1 MVARVRSS
9 SITPSGCTDMRW
21 DCWTGNNSGGAPY
34 MRNRLLSVAAAATLV
49 LTAAAPAF
57 AADSTVASAP
67 KAYTCLASA
76 TVTATSGGATTTV
89 YSKTTNFSSVANL
102 STNGTITRTY
112 TINGV
117 TYVATASVTCTR

>member
-1 MVARVRSS
+1 
-9 SITPSGCTDMRW
+9 
-21 DCWTGNNSGGAPY
+21 

-117 TYVATASVTCTR
+117 TYVATASVTCTQ

>member
-1 MVARVRSS
+1 V
-9 SITPSGCTDMRW
+9 
-21 DCWTGNNSGGAPY
+21 
-34 MRNRLLSVAAAATLV
+34 RNRLLSIAAAATLA
-49 LTAAAPAF
+49 LTAAVPAF

-67 KAYTCLASA
+67 KAYTCLATA
-76 TVTATSGGATTTV
+76 TLTATSGDATTTV
-89 YSKTTNFSSVANL
+89 YSNTAKFSSVTNL

>member
-1 MVARVRSS
+1 
-9 SITPSGCTDMRW
+9 
-21 DCWTGNNSGGAPY
+21 
-34 MRNRLLSVAAAATLV
+34 MRNRLLCIGAAATLA
-49 LTAAAPAF
+49 LTAAAPVF

-76 TVTATSGGATTTV
+76 TVTATSGGVTTTV
-89 YSKTTNFSSVANL
+89 YSKTTDFSSFTNL

>member
-1 MVARVRSS
+1 
-9 SITPSGCTDMRW
+9 
-21 DCWTGNNSGGAPY
+21 
-34 MRNRLLSVAAAATLV
+34 MRNRLLAAAAAATLV

-76 TVTATSGGATTTV
+76 TVTATSGGATNTV
-89 YSKTTNFSSVANL
+89 YSKTTNFSSFANL

-112 TINGV
+112 TVNGV
-117 TYVATASVTCTR
+117 TYVATATVTCTR